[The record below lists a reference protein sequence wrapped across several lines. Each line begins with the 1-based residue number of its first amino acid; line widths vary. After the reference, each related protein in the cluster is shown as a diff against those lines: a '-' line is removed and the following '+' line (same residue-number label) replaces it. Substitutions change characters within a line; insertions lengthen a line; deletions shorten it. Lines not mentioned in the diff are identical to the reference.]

1 MRSGSDLLGVLL
13 DGRYRIDS
21 TIAHGGMSTV
31 YRGIDL
37 RLDRPI
43 AIKVMD
49 PRFANDPAFL
59 SRFELEAR
67 SVARLSHAGLVAVYD
82 QGSDDGHVFLVMDL
96 IEGGTLRD
104 LLRERG
110 ALSVPV
116 AFSVLEPVLAALAT
130 AHRAGLVHRD
140 VKPENI
146 LVAHDGAVKIADF
159 GLVRALAEAGVTAGS
174 MILGTAAYLSP
185 EQVSAGSSDARSDVY
200 SAGVLL
206 YEMLTGAPP
215 YSGDTALAVAYQ
227 HVNTDTTA
235 PSRHVPNLPPELDD
249 LVLRA
254 TRRDPGARFRDAGEM
269 LAEVQE
275 LRRWLHVV
283 PVRVPTPHRPAEH
296 RSPDAPTIAVNHTR
310 AMATELFTPGST
322 QQPEQPPVESDFQAQ
337 RRRARRSVAVW
348 IVVVLLLASAVGVGG
363 WWLGSGRFTA
373 VPRLTGLPRSTA
385 EQLLSEAHL
394 QGVQLDGYDDTA
406 PPAQVLAAEPVA
418 GSKVT
423 RGSTVK
429 LTVSLGRPIV
439 PPIAAGTPA
448 SAVQQQ
454 LSAMTLQPKGTSGAY
469 NDTVPE
475 GTLLTLVP
483 PAGTVVD
490 VGTAVQVT
498 LSLGPVPVPVP
509 DVLGRTVADATA
521 ALDSVGLKV
530 GATSEVSSRTVAG
543 GSVAATDP
551 QPGATARRGSPV
563 TLQVSNALTV
573 PELSGSAPEKAIADL
588 TAAGFAPTT
597 GAAVF
602 DARVDAGAV
611 AGTVPAAGTLVDPAN
626 PQVQVVVSTAVTV
639 PNLRG
644 QTVAAARSQLAAR
657 GLQTTVRQLVPYD
670 GSVVIG
676 QDAEPGTRVP
686 PGSAVVITALP

>member
-1 MRSGSDLLGVLL
+1 MLGVLL

-21 TIAHGGMSTV
+21 IIAHGGMSTV

-146 LVAHDGAVKIADF
+146 LIAHDGAVKIADF

-275 LRRWLHVV
+275 LRRWLQVV
-283 PVRVPTPHRPAEH
+283 PVRVP
-296 RSPDAPTIAVNHTR
+296 
-310 AMATELFTPGST
+310 
-322 QQPEQPPVESDFQAQ
+322 
-337 RRRARRSVAVW
+337 
-348 IVVVLLLASAVGVGG
+348 
-363 WWLGSGRFTA
+363 
-373 VPRLTGLPRSTA
+373 
-385 EQLLSEAHL
+385 
-394 QGVQLDGYDDTA
+394 
-406 PPAQVLAAEPVA
+406 
-418 GSKVT
+418 
-423 RGSTVK
+423 
-429 LTVSLGRPIV
+429 
-439 PPIAAGTPA
+439 
-448 SAVQQQ
+448 
-454 LSAMTLQPKGTSGAY
+454 
-469 NDTVPE
+469 
-475 GTLLTLVP
+475 
-483 PAGTVVD
+483 
-490 VGTAVQVT
+490 
-498 LSLGPVPVPVP
+498 
-509 DVLGRTVADATA
+509 
-521 ALDSVGLKV
+521 
-530 GATSEVSSRTVAG
+530 
-543 GSVAATDP
+543 
-551 QPGATARRGSPV
+551 
-563 TLQVSNALTV
+563 
-573 PELSGSAPEKAIADL
+573 
-588 TAAGFAPTT
+588 
-597 GAAVF
+597 
-602 DARVDAGAV
+602 
-611 AGTVPAAGTLVDPAN
+611 
-626 PQVQVVVSTAVTV
+626 
-639 PNLRG
+639 
-644 QTVAAARSQLAAR
+644 
-657 GLQTTVRQLVPYD
+657 
-670 GSVVIG
+670 
-676 QDAEPGTRVP
+676 
-686 PGSAVVITALP
+686 